1 SVGSDASRTAKKDDR
16 YSMAVKV
23 GGTTRTSKG
32 VVTEVSAD
40 GTLTLQPDGNGAAFI
55 AVESGG
61 AITSIADAEGGV
73 ASITYD
79 DGTKFTP
86 RTFEKIYLRAQ
97 RWTNDQDP
105 DDITHGEGWG
115 SGLSVLVKDFPT
127 LVTEFEETVPNEFG
141 ENPQR
146 YAVKIQGISDKAL
159 PYANVEVQG
168 IRDDDTWEWIGNCVS
183 FEPIPANEPFYRSAY
198 LYIGKSCKFSD
209 YKDFVVQVGNGINFF
224 SEGHPDWNV
233 DHGSIPEDIPD
244 GYIMATISKFGIG
257 LFDTYEVTGNLG
269 FYEFG
274 AMEDGVSPN
283 YKIAQWSLGGEK
295 LELAQT
301 KGNKF
306 VLEITKPTKELQ
318 FAWAD
323 PVNDTWWN
331 YITVFDGANW
341 NNDDGVTWDESAK
354 KLTIDLDTAIVKGG
368 EADNFYNI
376 TTDTMEW
383 PWSLFSL
390 SYETDDRNG
399 ILVLG
404 IKSANIVVP

>member
-1 SVGSDASRTAKKDDR
+1 
-16 YSMAVKV
+16 MAVKV

-73 ASITYD
+73 ATITYD
-79 DGTKFTP
+79 DGSTFIP
-86 RTFEKIYLRAQ
+86 RTFDKINLRAT
-97 RWTNDQDP
+97 RWDVNDSDG
-105 DDITHGEGWG
+105 HLYGENWG

-127 LVTEFEETVPNEFG
+127 LVTKFEETPEG
-141 ENPQR
+141 EDPQR
-146 YAVKIQGISDKAL
+146 YVVKMQGVSDKEFDVK
-159 PYANVEVQG
+159 VEVQG
-168 IRDDDTWEWIGNCVS
+168 LRNDDTWEWIGGCEFN
-183 FEPIPANEPFYRSAY
+183 IPADEPFYKTTFLRVDNP
-198 LYIGKSCKFSD
+198 CNFSD
-209 YKDFVVQVGNGINFF
+209 FKEVIVNITKVINAFF
-224 SEGHPDWNV
+224 EAHPDWNE
-233 DHGSIPEDIPD
+233 DYGSIPEDIPD

-269 FYEFG
+269 FFEFG
-274 AMEDGVSPN
+274 AMEDGVTPN
-283 YKIAQWSLGGEK
+283 YKIAQWGLGGEK

-323 PVNDTWWN
+323 PVNNTWWN

-341 NNDDGVTWDESAK
+341 NNDDGVTWDESTK
-354 KLTIDLDTAIVKGG
+354 KLTIDLDTAIAKGG
-368 EADNFYNI
+368 EADNFYNL

-399 ILVLG
+399 IFGLG